1 MAQCNLLGEK
11 LCSDQLFLIK
21 SNILQKLIQF
31 YNCFPGEI
39 INPWTGGRLQLS
51 DEIDENSAQD
61 GKSKYFYSFFVNTDE
76 KLLHAP
82 KIWHKKGRIFMFPA

>member
-1 MAQCNLLGEK
+1 MY
-11 LCSDQLFLIK
+11 IK
-21 SNILQKLIQF
+21 IF
-31 YNCFPGEI
+31 NCFPGEI

-61 GKSKYFYSFFVNTDE
+61 GKSKYFSLILGNTDQ

-82 KIWHKKGRIFMFPA
+82 KIWHKGIFFLSQSLNSFLQC

>member
-1 MAQCNLLGEK
+1 MFFKN
-11 LCSDQLFLIK
+11 F
-21 SNILQKLIQF
+21 
-31 YNCFPGEI
+31 NCFPGEI

-61 GKSKYFYSFFVNTDE
+61 GKWKYFSLILGNTDE

-82 KIWHKKGRIFMFPA
+82 KIWHRGRVFYVPSICF

>member
-1 MAQCNLLGEK
+1 MKNFN
-11 LCSDQLFLIK
+11 S
-21 SNILQKLIQF
+21 
-31 YNCFPGEI
+31 FPGEI

-61 GKSKYFYSFFVNTDE
+61 GKSNYHFSLIHGNTDG

-82 KIWHKKGRIFMFPA
+82 KIWHKGRVFYVPSKCF

>member
-1 MAQCNLLGEK
+1 MI
-11 LCSDQLFLIK
+11 LCTYIK
-21 SNILQKLIQF
+21 NFNS
-31 YNCFPGEI
+31 FPGEI

-61 GKSKYFYSFFVNTDE
+61 GKSKYFSLIFGNNDE

-82 KIWHKKGRIFMFPA
+82 KIWHKGRVFMFLAYVSNHYRLIHKRMVQ